1 MNLER
6 QQELEAMALKVRAH
20 IVRMSTD
27 GGCFIGASLSC
38 ADLFV
43 YLYNEWLNVH
53 PERLSDPNRDYL
65 LLSKGHVVP
74 AIYGTWV

>member
-27 GGCFIGASLSC
+27 GGFFIGASL
-38 ADLFV
+38 
-43 YLYNEWLNVH
+43 
-53 PERLSDPNRDYL
+53 
-65 LLSKGHVVP
+65 
-74 AIYGTWV
+74 